1 MRPGLSVRA
10 FAEDQAAELPA
21 TRKLMESYG

>member
-1 MRPGLSVRA
+1 MRPVLSVKA
-10 FAEDQAAELPA
+10 IFNDQAARLPA